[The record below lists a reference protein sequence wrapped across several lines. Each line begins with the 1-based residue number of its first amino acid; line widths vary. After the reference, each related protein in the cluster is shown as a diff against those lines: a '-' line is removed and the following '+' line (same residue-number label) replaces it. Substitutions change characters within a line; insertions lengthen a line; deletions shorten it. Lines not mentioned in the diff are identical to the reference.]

1 MRSYFSYYYN
11 TPNREKVKASRRT
24 CVFRVSYIEKIIA
37 IPPKQFDDTAIGT
50 VALVLRKGRKEN
62 TITFVNEQ
70 GTERTVSFSE
80 IKENITNTIEKIQLL
95 RECMGVIKTFDGTEK
110 VSIAEEYEFEKAA
123 FVEGTWR
130 ILN

>member
-1 MRSYFSYYYN
+1 M
-11 TPNREKVKASRRT
+11 
-24 CVFRVSYIEKIIA
+24 
-37 IPPKQFDDTAIGT
+37 
-50 VALVLRKGRKEN
+50 
-62 TITFVNEQ
+62 NEQ